1 MPNPKVGTVV
11 FDDDVGATVRELKQG
26 KISFR
31 VEKSGII
38 HVSIGKASM
47 GAEKLEDNFLA
58 LLAQLVRMKPST
70 AKGTYVKGIAISST
84 MGPGIRVDTS
94 DAQRNA
100 EGR

>member
-1 MPNPKVGTVV
+1 
-11 FDDDVGATVRELKQG
+11 
-26 KISFR
+26 
-31 VEKSGII
+31 
-38 HVSIGKASM
+38 M

-84 MGPGIRVDTS
+84 MGPGIRIDTI

>member
-1 MPNPKVGTVV
+1 
-11 FDDDVGATVRELKQG
+11 
-26 KISFR
+26 
-31 VEKSGII
+31 
-38 HVSIGKASM
+38 
-47 GAEKLEDNFLA
+47 
-58 LLAQLVRMKPST
+58 MKPST